1 MKQRCAIVMGLS
13 MLMVFHLSAC
23 ANSKVTQEEL
33 DHAIVKYSYES
44 IKNDLYNP
52 DSLVL
57 YKCELRQGQSIERE
71 EYEHDNDISDDDS
84 VMDLYY
90 IHYQIAAK
98 TNRGNLLQEEYL
110 GMYNPVNG
118 EFSYCDANE
127 YEEYLNNSSSASPY
141 SGDLLSQWVNLSF
154 YNMLGT
160 DYGTDYTEY
169 IDSDDFEKLDA
180 EKILS
185 NVPDDLLP
193 TEMTEKNK

>member
-1 MKQRCAIVMGLS
+1 
-13 MLMVFHLSAC
+13 
-23 ANSKVTQEEL
+23 
-33 DHAIVKYSYES
+33 
-44 IKNDLYNP
+44 
-52 DSLVL
+52 
-57 YKCELRQGQSIERE
+57 
-71 EYEHDNDISDDDS
+71 
-84 VMDLYY
+84 
-90 IHYQIAAK
+90 
-98 TNRGNLLQEEYL
+98 
-110 GMYNPVNG
+110 MYNPVNG